1 MAGVSEI
8 RKDSQLGV
16 IELGGK
22 KRELHFDLNAFAE
35 LEKRFGSINVAM
47 DRLQDGRIGDL
58 RVILWAA
65 LIHDQVLEFDEDTG
79 EPTKYGITPYEVGKW
94 VSLDNMKEV
103 SDVLGE
109 VLGGSLP
116 EEEKQ
121 ALQAQVAEEMAKA
134 EEEEA
139 KN

>member
-8 RKDSQLGV
+8 RKDAQVGV
-16 IELGGK
+16 IELGGE
-22 KRELHFDLNAFAE
+22 KRKLHFDLNAFAE
-35 LEKRFGSINVAM
+35 LEKRFGNINEVM
-47 DRLQDGRIGDL
+47 ERLQEGRIGDL
-58 RVILWAA
+58 RVILWAG

-94 VSLDNMKEV
+94 VTFDNMKEV
-103 SDVLGE
+103 SDILGE

-116 EEEKQ
+116 EAEKQ
-121 ALQAQVAEEMAKA
+121 AIQAQVAEEMAKVGG
-134 EEEEA
+134 EA

>member
-1 MAGVSEI
+1 MAGVSKI
-8 RKDSQLGV
+8 RKDSQSGA
-16 IELGGK
+16 IELGGE
-22 KRELHFDLNAFAE
+22 KRKLHFDLNAFAE
-35 LEKRFGSINVAM
+35 LEKRFGSINAAM
-47 DRLQDGRIGDL
+47 ERLQEGQVGDL
-58 RVILWAA
+58 RVILWAG

-103 SDVLGE
+103 SDILGE

-121 ALQAQVAEEMAKA
+121 ALQAQVAKEMAKA
-134 EEEEA
+134 EEET